1 VEVMRAQ
8 FIVLLALSAS
18 LGFTGCDEMFEITFG
33 FDPAVLEGHDRAA
46 DAAAAG
52 RAFRGRAEGTLAGK
66 MKIRHGPLKSKTNRA
81 RFVGT
86 YKSTL
91 TGETAPADDE
101 LGPLAR
107 AQWHARFRGIRN
119 RETGKI
125 TIKGLVLA
133 TFDDPTAGRACVRL
147 RNTGRRA
154 QNRHAK
160 RASRST
166 LTVLGGEG
174 GARTLR
180 GTATARVRLA
190 RGHSLRLRGRVN
202 TRQGAERGF
211 TPACTR
217 LERKFGLDPLPDA

>member
-1 VEVMRAQ
+1 MRAP
-8 FIVLLALSAS
+8 FIAILALSAS
-18 LGFTGCDEMFEITFG
+18 VGFTGCHELFEITFG
-33 FDPAVLEGHDRAA
+33 FDPDVLEGHSGAA
-46 DAAAAG
+46 DEAAAG
-52 RAFRGRAEGTLAGK
+52 QAFRGRAKGTLAGK
-66 MKIRHGPLKSKTNRA
+66 MKIRHGPVKSKTNRV
-81 RFVGT
+81 RFVGN

-91 TGETAPADDE
+91 TDDDE

-107 AQWHARFRGIRN
+107 AQWHGRFRGIRN

-125 TIKGLVLA
+125 RITGLVLA
-133 TFDDPTAGRACVRL
+133 TFDDPTAGRACVSL
-147 RNTGRRA
+147 HNTGRRA

-190 RGHSLRLRGRVN
+190 RGHSLRLRGTVS
-202 TRQGAERGF
+202 TRQG
-211 TPACTR
+211 T
-217 LERKFGLDPLPDA
+217 